1 MWVAYTY
8 LLLPGGEVGD
18 QFLLTVLTAS
28 ALLGAGLWAALHAE
42 RHRGRREQRLKTI
55 TATAPSDELSGASL
69 RRPLPRAGRVRA
81 LFSLPAGL
89 WVRLEAASA
98 AAGSRV
104 GLPELVSTGIAA
116 AAVTGFAVRFMG
128 FNTVLVIGL
137 SGAAAAS
144 APRFL
149 LRFAQ
154 LRYQRRFLDVFP
166 DAIDLI
172 VRAVKAGLPA
182 LDAIELAAREIAAP
196 VSTEF
201 KKVLDD
207 TRIGVPIA
215 DALNHAADR
224 IRVPDFRFFVASI
237 VLQRRTGGGLAETLV
252 NLSTLI
258 RQRRTLRLKARA
270 LTAESK
276 ASAAVIALTPFIA
289 GAGLYLVKPDMVSLL
304 FVDRR
309 GRFML
314 GVAIVCLLLGIT
326 TMGAIIRRTLR

>member
-1 MWVAYTY
+1 V
-8 LLLPGGEVGD
+8 ED
-18 QFLLTVLTAS
+18 QFLVAVLTAS
-28 ALLGAGLWAALHAE
+28 ALLGAGLWAALRAAQ
-42 RHRGRREQRLKTI
+42 HRERREQRLKTI
-55 TATAPSDELSGASL
+55 TVTAPSDEIPGASL
-69 RRPLPRAGRVRA
+69 RRPLPRGGRIRA
-81 LFSLPAGL
+81 FLSLPAGL
-89 WVRLEAASA
+89 WARLEAASA
-98 AAGSRV
+98 AAGNRV
-104 GLPELVSTGIAA
+104 RLPQLVLTGIAA
-116 AAVTGFAVRFMG
+116 AAAAGSAASFMG
-128 FNTVLVIGL
+128 FNPVLVIGL
-137 SGAAAAS
+137 SSAAGIA

-154 LRYQRRFLDVFP
+154 TRYQRRFLDAFP

-182 LDAIELAAREIAAP
+182 LDAIDLAAREVAAP
-196 VSTEF
+196 VGTEF
-201 KKVLDD
+201 QKVLDD
-207 TRIGVPIA
+207 TRIGVAMA

-276 ASAAVIALTPFIA
+276 ASAAVISIMPFVA
-289 GAGLYLVKPDMVSLL
+289 GAGLYLVKPDMMSLL
-304 FVDRR
+304 FVDHR

-314 GVAIVCLLLGIT
+314 GVAIVSLLLGIA
-326 TMGAIIRRTLR
+326 TMSAIIRRTLR